1 MKHAAALF
9 EVIHQPTVR
18 PRRSALD
25 GLLGWLR
32 PRRGAMSRPTG
43 LSSPVVSPPAA
54 APPAAPAMVPAPA
67 AAPVEA
73 PVIRS
78 APTVPSGRAEGV
90 SVAVD
95 PSRHEVSLRFS
106 YVSAAI
112 CAVAVVVLLGLA
124 YLFGRQSLGS
134 PRPVLAQEPVRELRN
149 KAAAPQVLKLSPSET
164 PGGGDEMRVA
174 PPTTRGA
181 TPRFNE
187 PAPPNNFVVDDPRR
201 QAGLNYVVIQSYP
214 SQQMAD
220 EVVQLLARNGVSATV
235 ERGLKGWSRS
245 WYMVVGTRGFARIS
259 AAEYKAYITQLKTIS
274 DKNLHQR
281 SFKAF
286 MPQAYKWGQ

>member
-32 PRRGAMSRPTG
+32 PRRGAMSRG
-43 LSSPVVSPPAA
+43 LSSPAVSPPAA
-54 APPAAPAMVPAPA
+54 T
-67 AAPVEA
+67 PVEA

-78 APTVPSGRAEGV
+78 APAVQSGQSGRAEGV

-149 KAAAPQVLKLSPSET
+149 KAAAPQVLKLSQSET
-164 PGGGDEMRVA
+164 PGGGDETRVA
-174 PPTTRGA
+174 PPATRGT